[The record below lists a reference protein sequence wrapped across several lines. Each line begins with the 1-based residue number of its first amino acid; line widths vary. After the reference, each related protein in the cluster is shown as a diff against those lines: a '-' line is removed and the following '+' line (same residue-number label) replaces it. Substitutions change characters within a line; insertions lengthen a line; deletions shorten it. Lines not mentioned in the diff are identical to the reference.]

1 MIGSGSGGVGTVRE
15 PARLDDAARDGASRA
30 SVDGAVRGA
39 FVAKAVAVAAIAAL
53 AGLEWTL
60 GPARLLLALHAG
72 FFGLFT
78 LVSAWRL
85 TLPLL
90 SRPSSPRLRPSRAT
104 PTYTVIVPLR
114 DEAAMAKQIVRG
126 VEALDYPRD
135 RLQVLL
141 VLEADDR
148 ATREA
153 LIAARPPA
161 HMRILTCPSDGPAT
175 KPRACNVALAQAT
188 GDLVVVYDAEDEPD
202 PGQLR
207 EAAARFAAGPSR
219 RGCLQAPL
227 RVRERRD
234 ALGRQFALEYAALF
248 EVVLP
253 ALSALRLPFPLGGTS
268 NHFRRETLD
277 DLGGWD
283 AFNVTEDADIGLR
296 LSAMGL
302 SMGVLR
308 SPTWEDAPETL
319 DAWMPQRARWL
330 KGYVQTWSTIMRRP
344 WRGGVRQIVAV
355 QATLGLA
362 ILSGLLHGPLMLLAV
377 AALLLALIDMQAPV
391 LLIADGGLL
400 VFAWLSALAV
410 IATGARRA
418 GFRMRWADAFAVLP
432 YWSMQSLAAGFALHQ
447 LARDP
452 FRWDK
457 TPHRPRGS
465 EPEPARLDAAPAPRI
480 AKAA

>member
-1 MIGSGSGGVGTVRE
+1 MRGSERLGEADQQGV
-15 PARLDDAARDGASRA
+15 SRA
-30 SVDGAVRGA
+30 SLVGAVRGA
-39 FVAKAVAVAAIAAL
+39 AVAKTAAAL
-53 AGLEWTL
+53 FAAGLVSAELTL
-60 GPARLLLALHAG
+60 GSARLLIALHAA
-72 FFGLFT
+72 FFALFG

-85 TLPLL
+85 TLPLF
-90 SRPSSPRLRPSRAT
+90 SRPPRGRLRASRSHPA
-104 PTYTVIVPLR
+104 YTVIVPLR
-114 DEAAMAKQIVRG
+114 DEAAMAAQIVRG
-126 VEALDYPRD
+126 LQALEYPAD

-148 ATREA
+148 ATRDA
-153 LIAARPPA
+153 LIAARLSP
-161 HMRILTCPSDGPAT
+161 HMRILTCPANGPGT
-175 KPRACNVALAQAT
+175 KPRACNVALTQAT

-202 PGQLR
+202 PGQLK
-207 EAAARFAAGPSR
+207 EAAARFASGPSR

-227 RVRERRD
+227 RVRARED
-234 ALGRQFALEYAALF
+234 GLGRQFALEYAALF

-268 NHFRRETLD
+268 NHFRRETLV

-296 LSAMGL
+296 LSASGW

-308 SPTWEDAPETL
+308 SPTWEEAPETL
-319 DAWMPQRARWL
+319 DAWMPQRTRWL

-355 QATLGLA
+355 QATLGMA

-377 AALLLALIDMQAPV
+377 AALLLAAIDGHAP
-391 LLIADGGLL
+391 LMLIADGGLL
-400 VFAWLSALAV
+400 LFAWLSALLV

-418 GFRMRWADAFAVLP
+418 GFRMAWGDAFAVLP
-432 YWSMQSLAAGFALHQ
+432 YWSMQSLAAAFALHQ
-447 LARDP
+447 LAVDP

-457 TPHRPRGS
+457 TPHRPRGAALQS
-465 EPEPARLDAAPAPRI
+465 TALDAAPAPRI